1 MLQPQIDYIKTLFV
15 FIKFFHNFQLPL
27 HPGHDDII
35 VHVVQ
40 IAFQHFRYNDPNQLG
55 LLTTNAMIIADL
67 FAEVIGTLAQS
78 RFSLVRKKFMCDL
91 MELRAK
97 EQTPLVV
104 QNVVSLLMG
113 MKFFRVKVNEK

>member
-1 MLQPQIDYIKTLFV
+1 
-15 FIKFFHNFQLPL
+15 
-27 HPGHDDII
+27 
-35 VHVVQ
+35 
-40 IAFQHFRYNDPNQLG
+40 
-55 LLTTNAMIIADL
+55 MIIADL

-97 EQTPLVV
+97 EQTPLIV

-113 MKFFRVKVNEK
+113 MKFFRVKVSDKLESSL